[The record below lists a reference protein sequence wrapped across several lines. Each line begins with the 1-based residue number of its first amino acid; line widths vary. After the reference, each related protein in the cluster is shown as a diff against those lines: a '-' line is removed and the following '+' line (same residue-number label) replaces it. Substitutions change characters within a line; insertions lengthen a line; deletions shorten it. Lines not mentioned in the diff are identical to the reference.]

1 MYNYLKVSLL
11 TVILFFIV
19 SFVDAQNISGVVTSL
34 SSKQSLPKAYIGLL
48 RLKDSSVYKT
58 TIADTSGRFF
68 LREVNVG
75 TYIVKCD
82 FVGYKTFYK
91 TVNVS
96 DGMNRIKIE
105 MEETDNLFGAVGVI
119 KQREAVSQKND
130 TVEFSASN
138 YKVNPDA
145 NVEDLVKKMPGVT
158 VENGTIKAQGEDVKK
173 VTVDGQ
179 DFFGDDAA
187 AALKNLPAEVVS
199 KIQVYDRMSDQ
210 SQFTGVDD
218 GNSQKSLN
226 IITKTGKNNGQFGK
240 IYGGYGTNDR
250 WAGGGNI
257 NVFTAKH
264 RLSFIGLSNN
274 INQQNFSSE
283 DISSALGTTGS
294 SMGGGRP
301 GGGRGGF
308 GGMGGSASNF
318 MIGQQNGI
326 NTTNSFGLNY
336 TKVTKGKL
344 KISGSYFFNH
354 SKNINAALSDRT
366 YFLTSELNQFYS
378 QSDTGTN
385 RNFNHRLNA
394 RFEYNLDSSNS
405 FIITPSIR
413 FQNADARTLFVGITQ
428 NDTLRKLNQSNSN
441 SKSNSNGYN
450 LGNNFLWRHKFRK
463 PGQTLSVNL
472 NTTYNSNNSNNV
484 LNSSNAYFLP
494 FSSFDDF
501 SQNSDQLNTGLTI
514 SPSVSITQPLSK
526 KSFIELNYNPSWN
539 FSNLDKNTSR
549 LDTIENRYSIVD
561 SLLSNRFEN
570 SNFSNKVGATYRYS
584 HLKWSLNLGVDY
596 KRTVLKGNELFPD
609 VNSFSR
615 PFSNL
620 LPNAMLTYQHSKTQS
635 WRLFYRTNTQLPS
648 INQLQNVVDNS
659 NPVLLRTGNS
669 SLEQEF
675 SHSIFTRYSSTN
687 PKKGTNFFIMASFSL
702 AQNYIGNSSF
712 LAQNDTIINEE
723 VVLRKGSQITLPV
736 NLSGNRRFRSF
747 ATYGFP
753 IKKIKSVLNTNIGQ
767 TISRIPTLI
776 NDEVNYSNTYNS
788 SAGLVL
794 ASNISEKI
802 DFNISYNINYNTV
815 VNSLQSNLNNAY
827 AIQFLNIKGNWMPT
841 EYLVLTTDLNNSRYN
856 GLGAGF
862 NQNIWLWNG
871 GVGYKFLKNRRGEI
885 KLSVFDIL
893 NQNRSITRTVSEN
906 YIEDNFTNVLNRF
919 FMLTFTY
926 QIRNFKAKTKPSIN

>member
-1 MYNYLKVSLL
+1 MFNFLKISLLSLLLFFVVSL
-11 TVILFFIV
+11 I
-19 SFVDAQNISGVVTSL
+19 DAQNVSGVVTSI
-34 SSKQSLPKAYIGLL
+34 STKQALPKAYIGLL
-48 RLKDSSVYKT
+48 RIKDSSVYKT
-58 TIADTSGRFF
+58 SIADTSGRFF
-68 LREVNVG
+68 IREVAIG
-75 TYIVKCD
+75 TYVLKCD
-82 FVGYKTFYK
+82 FIGYKTFYK
-91 TVNVS
+91 TINVLE
-96 DGMNRIKIE
+96 GMNRFKIE
-105 MEETDNLFGAVGVI
+105 MEETDNMFGNVGII
-119 KQREAVSQKND
+119 KQREAVKQNND
-130 TVEFSASN
+130 TIEFSASN

-187 AALKNLPAEVVS
+187 AALKNLPAEIVS

-226 IITKTGKNNGQFGK
+226 IITKNGKNNGQFGK
-240 IYGGYGTNDR
+240 IYGGYGTNQR
-250 WAGGGNI
+250 WAGGGNV

-264 RLSFIGLSNN
+264 RFSFIGLSNN

-283 DISSALGTTGS
+283 DISSALGTSGS
-294 SMGGGRP
+294 SMGGGGRP

-308 GGMGGSASNF
+308 GGMGGNASNF

-336 TKVTKGKL
+336 TKVTRGKL
-344 KISGSYFFNH
+344 KISGSYFFNQG
-354 SKNINAALSDRT
+354 KNINAALSDRT

-385 RNFNHRLNA
+385 KNFNHRINA
-394 RFEYNLDSSNS
+394 RFEYNIDSTNS
-405 FIITPSIR
+405 IIFTPSIR
-413 FQNADARTLFVGITQ
+413 FQNSNIKNLFVGRTL
-428 NDTLRKLNQSNSN
+428 NDTLRTLNLSNSN
-441 SKSNSNGYN
+441 SQTNSNGYN
-450 LGNNFLWRHKFRK
+450 LGNNILWRHKFKK
-463 PGQTLSVNL
+463 PGQTFSVNL
-472 NTTYNSNNSNNV
+472 NTTYNSNNSRNV

-501 SQNSDQLNTGLTI
+501 SQSTDQLNTGLNI

-539 FSNLDKNTSR
+539 FSNLEKITNR
-549 LDTIENRYSIVD
+549 LDTIEKRYTLVD

-570 SNFSNKVGATYRYS
+570 STFSNKLGATYRYS
-584 HLKWSLNLGVDY
+584 HLKWSLNLGADY

-609 VNSFSR
+609 VISFSR
-615 PFSNL
+615 PFSNF

-669 SLEQEF
+669 SLNQEF
-675 SHSIFTRYSSTN
+675 SHSVFSRYSSTN
-687 PKKGTNFFIMASFSL
+687 PKKGTNFFIMASISI

-712 LAQNDTIINEE
+712 LAQSDTLINEE
-723 VVLRKGSQITLPV
+723 VILRKGSQITLPV

-776 NDEVNYSNTYNS
+776 NDKVNFSNTYNS
-788 SAGLVL
+788 SAGVVL
-794 ASNISEKI
+794 ASNISEK
-802 DFNISYNINYNTV
+802 
-815 VNSLQSNLNNAY
+815 
-827 AIQFLNIKGNWMPT
+827 
-841 EYLVLTTDLNNSRYN
+841 
-856 GLGAGF
+856 
-862 NQNIWLWNG
+862 
-871 GVGYKFLKNRRGEI
+871 
-885 KLSVFDIL
+885 
-893 NQNRSITRTVSEN
+893 
-906 YIEDNFTNVLNRF
+906 
-919 FMLTFTY
+919 
-926 QIRNFKAKTKPSIN
+926 